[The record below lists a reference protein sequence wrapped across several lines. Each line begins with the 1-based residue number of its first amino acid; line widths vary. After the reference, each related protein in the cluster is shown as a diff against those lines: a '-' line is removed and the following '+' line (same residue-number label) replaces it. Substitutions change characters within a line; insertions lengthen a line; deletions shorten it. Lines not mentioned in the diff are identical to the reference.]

1 MRISDV
7 SPEQM
12 TSALPLLYQSGYLTI
27 KGYKPL
33 TKSYQLGYPN
43 KEVRIGMLRSLS
55 PNYLSPV
62 STDNNGLVT
71 EFIDSLYDENLEGA
85 MNRLKAYLSSISNRL
100 SNKNE
105 RDFQTVFYLIFNLMG
120 AFIKVEEESAI
131 DRADAVL
138 QLPNTIYVFELKY
151 DGSAE
156 DALRQIDDKGYL
168 IPYTASGKKLVKVG
182 VNYDSTQRTIG
193 EFVFRK
199 D

>member
-1 MRISDV
+1 
-7 SPEQM
+7 M

-71 EFIDSLYDENLEGA
+71 EFIDFLYDENIEGA
-85 MNRLKAYLSSISNRL
+85 MNCLKAYLSSISNRL

-120 AFIKVEEESAI
+120 AFIKVEEKSAI
-131 DRADAVL
+131 GRADAVL

-151 DGSAE
+151 DESAE
-156 DALRQIDDKGYL
+156 DALKQIDDKGYL

-182 VNYDSTQRTIG
+182 VNYDSTQRTISYWIIAESLANG
-193 EFVFRK
+193 LL
-199 D
+199 

>member
-1 MRISDV
+1 MISDV

-71 EFIDSLYDENLEGA
+71 EFIDYLYDENIEGA